1 LPSTF
6 NHRLRVRYNEC
17 DPQGVVFNAE
27 YFVYFDVILTE
38 FLRETI
44 GPHGSTSRS
53 GIDLVVAA
61 VGARYL
67 EAAGFDDQLDLKL
80 EVARLGTTSLAT
92 RIVVKHGSRTVAEGE
107 MRHVFVD
114 PATGSKRPIPQAV
127 RSALEPFVADSAC
140 C

>member
-1 LPSTF
+1 VPPTF

-17 DPQGVVFNAE
+17 DPQGVVFNAQ

-44 GPHGSTSRS
+44 GPHESEGRRAAN
-53 GIDLVVAA
+53 LVVAA
-61 VGARYL
+61 AAARYL
-67 EAAGFDDQLDLKL
+67 GPAGFDDQLDLKL

-92 RIVVKHGSRTVAEGE
+92 GIVVKHGSRTVAEGK

-114 PATGSKRPIPQAV
+114 PATRSKRPIPRAV
-127 RSALEPFVADSAC
+127 RAALEPFVGNAE
-140 C
+140 